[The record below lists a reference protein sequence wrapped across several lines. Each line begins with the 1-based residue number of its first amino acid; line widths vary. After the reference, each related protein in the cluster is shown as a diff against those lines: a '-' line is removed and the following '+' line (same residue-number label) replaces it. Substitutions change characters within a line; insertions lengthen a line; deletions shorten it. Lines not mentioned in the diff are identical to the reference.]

1 MDAQTSLFD
10 MAAPAPPDN
19 SAAFLNNDPD
29 AFGCCSRFRSCSDEK
44 RCLISQLEYSSH
56 CSYRKNLESGK
67 IFYGKNAVDF
77 SPAEYSRYSRCI
89 NALSPDVLN
98 ECYRLLIY
106 FCEVK
111 PGSRRVLIDNAPWL
125 RSLSDTGLFSI
136 APCHDYLLSA
146 CGYREL
152 LNHLKSD
159 PIYGPKWA
167 AREDNDR
174 TKKALVDWIK
184 GNAGPFLDRL
194 ADPYRMIEL
203 SGSARIYAIE
213 LYYDFLFNRSFN
225 FNALPSPLVRD
236 GLTGKVA

>member
-10 MAAPAPPDN
+10 MAAPAPPD
-19 SAAFLNNDPD
+19 SSVDFLNSDPD

-44 RCLISQLEYSSH
+44 RCLISHLEYSSH
-56 CSYRKNLESGK
+56 CSYRKNLENGK

-77 SPAEYSRYSRCI
+77 SSVEYSRYSQCV

-125 RSLSDTGLFSI
+125 QSLSDTGLFSI

-152 LNHLKSD
+152 LNRLKSD

-167 AREDNDR
+167 ARIDNDR

-203 SGSARIYAIE
+203 SGAARIYAIE
-213 LYYDFLFNRSFN
+213 LYHDFLFNRSFN

>member
-1 MDAQTSLFD
+1 MLLPVSLLFRRKALFNLTSGVFLTLFVSKK
-10 MAAPAPPDN
+10 PGEWKN
-19 SAAFLNNDPD
+19 S
-29 AFGCCSRFRSCSDEK
+29 
-44 RCLISQLEYSSH
+44 
-56 CSYRKNLESGK
+56 
-67 IFYGKNAVDF
+67 VDF
-77 SPAEYSRYSRCI
+77 SSAEYSRYSQCV

-125 RSLSDTGLFSI
+125 QSLSDTGLFSI

-152 LNHLKSD
+152 LNRLKSD

-167 AREDNDR
+167 ARVDNDR

-184 GNAGPFLDRL
+184 ENASPFLDRL

-213 LYYDFLFNRSFN
+213 LYHDFLFNRSFN

>member
-10 MAAPAPPDN
+10 MAAHTPPD
-19 SAAFLNNDPD
+19 SSVDFLNSDPD

-44 RCLISQLEYSSH
+44 RCLISHLEYSSH
-56 CSYRKNLESGK
+56 CSYRKNLENGK
-67 IFYGKNAVDF
+67 IFYGKNSVDF
-77 SPAEYSRYSRCI
+77 SSVEYSRYSQCV

-125 RSLSDTGLFSI
+125 QSLSDTGLFSI

-152 LNHLKSD
+152 LNRLKSD

-184 GNAGPFLDRL
+184 ENAIPFLDRL

-213 LYYDFLFNRSFN
+213 LYHDFLFNRSFN

>member
-1 MDAQTSLFD
+1 MMDAQTSLFD
-10 MAAPAPPDN
+10 MAAPDPPDN
-19 SAAFLNNDPD
+19 PVDLLNSDPD

-44 RCLISQLEYSSH
+44 RCLISH
-56 CSYRKNLESGK
+56 RKNLENGR

-77 SPAEYSRYSRCI
+77 SSAEYSRYSQYV

-111 PGSRRVLIDNAPWL
+111 PGSRRVLIDNTPWL
-125 RSLSDTGLFSI
+125 QSLSDTGLFSI

-152 LNHLKSD
+152 LNRLKSD

-174 TKKALVDWIK
+174 TLADWIK

-203 SGSARIYAIE
+203 SGSARTYAIE